1 MKETL
6 LIIDDQEDILH
17 FLDEI
22 LSETYEVRTA
32 LNATDALQVLQTEV
46 IHLII
51 SDVMMPG
58 MDGFALCDLLK
69 KNIDYCHIPVIL
81 LTAKNSFRSKIEG
94 LEIGADAY
102 IGKPFSPELLLVQVA
117 NLLKNRSKIREHAA
131 NAPFDHLHLPVQSK
145 SDEQFLDKLYKHIH
159 DHMRDTNLNIDL
171 LADYMGMSRPT
182 FYRRVKAVTN
192 LSPKEL
198 VDQARVK
205 KAAELIAE
213 NDLKIFQVANKV
225 GYTSQSVFGQ
235 NFQKY
240 FKHSPREYMALLKAK
255 LTTE

>member
-6 LIIDDQEDILH
+6 LIIDDQEDILN
-17 FLDEI
+17 FLNEI
-22 LSETYEVRTA
+22 LAETYEVRTA
-32 LNATDALQVLQTEV
+32 LNATEALQVLQTDV

-69 KNIDYCHIPVIL
+69 KNVDYCHIPIIM

-102 IGKPFSPELLLVQVA
+102 IGKPFSPELLLVQVS

-145 SDEQFLDKLYKHIH
+145 ADEQFLDKLHKHIH
-159 DHMRDTNLNIDL
+159 DHIRDTNLNIDL
-171 LADYMGMSRPT
+171 LADYMSMSRPT

-198 VDQARVK
+198 VDQVRVR

-213 NDLKIFQVANKV
+213 NDLKIFQVASKV
-225 GYTSQSVFGQ
+225 GYNSQSVFGQ

-240 FKHSPREYMALLKAK
+240 FKHSPKEYMALLKAK
-255 LTTE
+255 LTN

>member
-6 LIIDDQEDILH
+6 LIIDDQGDILN
-17 FLDEI
+17 FLNEI
-22 LSETYEVRTA
+22 LADRYQVLAA
-32 LNATDALQVLQTEV
+32 LNAEDALGQLQHHV
-46 IHLII
+46 VHLII

-58 MDGFALCDLLK
+58 MDGFALCNLLK
-69 KNIDYCHIPVIL
+69 TNVDYCHIPVIL

-94 LEIGADAY
+94 LQIGADAY
-102 IGKPFSPELLLVQVA
+102 IGKPFSPELLLVQVS
-117 NLLKNRSKIREHAA
+117 NLLKNRDKIREHAMNTA
-131 NAPFDHLHLPVQSK
+131 FDHLHLRVQSK
-145 SDEQFLDKLYKHIH
+145 SDEQFLEKLNNYINDHI
-159 DHMRDTNLNIDL
+159 RNSNLSMDL

-182 FYRRVKAVTN
+182 FYRKVKAVAN

-198 VDQARVK
+198 VDQVRIK

-225 GYTSQSVFGQ
+225 GYNSQTVFGQ

-240 FKHSPREYMALLKAK
+240 FKRSPKEYVALLKAK
-255 LTTE
+255 LGS

>member
-17 FLDEI
+17 FLNEI
-22 LSETYEVRTA
+22 LGDRYQVLTA
-32 LNATDALQVLQTEV
+32 LNAEEALQVLQNHV
-46 IHLII
+46 VHLII

-58 MDGFALCDLLK
+58 MDGFTLCDLLK

-94 LEIGADAY
+94 LQIGADAY
-102 IGKPFSPELLLVQVA
+102 IGKPFSPELLLVQVS
-117 NLLKNRSKIREHAA
+117 NLLKNRDKIREHAVS
-131 NAPFDHLHLPVQSK
+131 APFDHLQLRVQSK
-145 SDEQFLDKLYKHIH
+145 SDEQFLARLNNYIH
-159 DHMRDTNLNIDL
+159 DHIRDSNLSMDL

-182 FYRRVKAVTN
+182 FYRKVKAIAN

-198 VDQARVK
+198 VDQVRIK

-225 GYTSQSVFGQ
+225 GYNSQTVFGQ

-240 FKHSPREYMALLKAK
+240 FKRSPKEYVALLKTK
-255 LTTE
+255 LRS

>member
-1 MKETL
+1 MKVTL
-6 LIIDDQEDILH
+6 LIIDDQEDILN
-17 FLDEI
+17 FLNEI
-22 LSETYEVRTA
+22 LAEAYEVLTA
-32 LNATDALQVLQTEV
+32 LNAEEALQVLQTDV
-46 IHLII
+46 VHLII

-69 KNIDYCHIPVIL
+69 KNVDYCHIPIIM

-102 IGKPFSPELLLVQVA
+102 IGKPFSPELLLVQVS
-117 NLLKNRSKIREHAA
+117 NLLKNRDKIREHSV
-131 NAPFDHLHLPVQSK
+131 NTPFYHLHLPVQSK
-145 SDEQFLDKLYKHIH
+145 SDEQFLEKLYKHIH
-159 DHMRDTNLNIDL
+159 EHLRDTGLNIDL

-198 VDQARVK
+198 VDQVRVK
-205 KAAELIAE
+205 RAAELIAE

-225 GYTSQSVFGQ
+225 GYNSQSVFGQ

-240 FKHSPREYMALLKAK
+240 FKRSPREYMELLKAK
-255 LTTE
+255 LTR

>member
-22 LSETYEVRTA
+22 LADRYRVITA
-32 LNATDALQVLQTEV
+32 LNADEALKVLQDDV
-46 IHLII
+46 VQLII

-69 KNIDYCHIPVIL
+69 RNVDYCHIPIIL

-102 IGKPFSPELLLVQVA
+102 IGKPFSPELLLVQVS
-117 NLLKNRSKIREHAA
+117 NLLKNRDKVREHAA
-131 NAPFDHLHLPVQSK
+131 NAPFDHLHLQVQSK
-145 SDEQFLDKLYKHIH
+145 SDEQFLEKLNSCIHEHI
-159 DHMRDTNLNIDL
+159 RDPNLSVDL

-182 FYRRVKAVTN
+182 FYRRVKAVAN

-198 VDQARVK
+198 VDQVRLK

-225 GYTSQSVFGQ
+225 GYNSQTVFGQ

-240 FKHSPREYMALLKAK
+240 FKRSPKEYVAMLKGK
-255 LTTE
+255 LRN

>member
-6 LIIDDQEDILH
+6 LIIDDQRDILN
-17 FLDEI
+17 FLTEI
-22 LSETYEVRTA
+22 LQDRYKVLTA
-32 LNATDALQVLQTEV
+32 LNAEDALNILQSNEV
-46 IHLII
+46 HLIV

-58 MDGFALCDLLK
+58 MDGFELCDFLK
-69 KNIDYCHIPVIL
+69 TNVDYCHIPIIM

-94 LEIGADAY
+94 LGIGADAY
-102 IGKPFSPELLLVQVA
+102 IGKPFSPELLLVQVS
-117 NLLKNRSKIREHAA
+117 NLLKNRDKIREHAA
-131 NAPFDHLHLPVQSK
+131 TKPFDHLHLQVQSK
-145 SDEQFLDKLYKHIH
+145 SDEQFLEKLYKRIHAHI
-159 DHMRDTNLNIDL
+159 RDTGLNIDL

-182 FYRRVKAVTN
+182 FYRRVKAVTG

-198 VDQARVK
+198 VDQVRVK

-225 GYTSQSVFGQ
+225 GYSSQSVFGQ

-255 LTTE
+255 LTN

>member
-6 LIIDDQEDILH
+6 LIIDDQRDILN
-17 FLDEI
+17 FLTEI
-22 LSETYEVRTA
+22 LQDRYKVLTA
-32 LNATDALQVLQTEV
+32 LNAEDALNILQSNEV
-46 IHLII
+46 HLIV

-58 MDGFALCDLLK
+58 MDGFELCDFLK
-69 KNIDYCHIPVIL
+69 TNVDYCHIPIVL

-102 IGKPFSPELLLVQVA
+102 IGKPFSPELLLVQVS
-117 NLLKNRSKIREHAA
+117 NLLKNRDKVREHAA
-131 NAPFDHLHLPVQSK
+131 NAPFDHLHLRTRSK
-145 SDEQFLDKLYKHIH
+145 SDEQFLEKLNSCIQEHI
-159 DHMRDTNLNIDL
+159 RDPGLSIDL

-198 VDQARVK
+198 VDQVRLK

-225 GYTSQSVFGQ
+225 GYSSQTVFGQ

-240 FKHSPREYMALLKAK
+240 FNRSPKEYVAMLKAR
-255 LTTE
+255 LRN

>member
-6 LIIDDQEDILH
+6 LIIDDQVDILN
-17 FLDEI
+17 FLNEI
-22 LSETYEVRTA
+22 LADRYQVLTA
-32 LNATDALQVLQTEV
+32 LNAKAALEVLQTRV
-46 IHLII
+46 VHLVI

-69 KNIDYCHIPVIL
+69 TTVDYCHIPVIL

-94 LEIGADAY
+94 LQLGADAY
-102 IGKPFSPELLLVQVA
+102 IAKPFSPELLLVQVD
-117 NLLKNRSKIREHAA
+117 NLLKNRDKIREHAK
-131 NAPFDHLHLPVQSK
+131 NKPFEHLQLTVRSK
-145 SDEQFLDKLYKHIH
+145 SDEQFLGKLNDYIHEHI
-159 DHMRDTNLNIDL
+159 RDANLSMDL

-182 FYRRVKAVTN
+182 FYRKVKAVTN

-198 VDQARVK
+198 VDQVRIK

-225 GYTSQSVFGQ
+225 GYNSQAVFGQ

-240 FKHSPREYMALLKAK
+240 FKRSPREYMALLKTK
-255 LTTE
+255 LGS